1 MRRRQGFATGL
12 SRRPGRL
19 SDQQTAKRMLDAA
32 VAEVNRDG
40 LTVSLEH
47 ISFENVIREA
57 DVSRSSAYRRWPHKD
72 LFLIDLIKEL
82 ARSSAPALAADEL
95 ALIRDILAEH
105 IGWLAEPELRHRLMM
120 DLIRQL
126 ALLDFET
133 VYASPGWRT
142 YLALHATFLSLADD
156 RLRDEVQ
163 HILAASE
170 RDRMSRVA
178 DAWQQ
183 LAALFGYRLR
193 PGSDSFASLVTLLSA
208 TMRGL
213 VIMALSMP
221 EIAEQRTTTNPFDG
235 ERASEWS
242 LAATGFAGL
251 ASAFLEPDPAIQW
264 NDERLNVVRAEL
276 RAISLPPSAVRSL
289 ATPVIPATDYQWPS
303 I

>member
-1 MRRRQGFATGL
+1 MSPAQGFSTGL
-12 SRRPGRL
+12 SRRPRRL
-19 SDQQTAKRMLDAA
+19 SDQQTATRMLDTA

-47 ISFENVIREA
+47 ISFEDVIREA

-72 LFLIDLIKEL
+72 LFLSDLIKEL
-82 ARSSAPALAADEL
+82 ARTAAPPLAADEL
-95 ALIRDILAEH
+95 TLVRQIIAEH
-105 IGWLAEPELRHRLMM
+105 IGWLEETGPRHRLMM

-126 ALLDFET
+126 ALLDFQA

-142 YLALHATFLSLADD
+142 YLALHATFLSLADG

-163 HILAASE
+163 QILAASE

-178 DAWQQ
+178 QAWQR

-193 PGSDSFASLVTLLSA
+193 PGADGFASLVALLSA

-221 EIAEQRTTTNPFDG
+221 EIAEQRTTMGPFDADG
-235 ERASEWS
+235 ASEWS
-242 LAATGFAGL
+242 LAATGFASL
-251 ASAFLEPDPAIQW
+251 ASAFLEPDPAITW
-264 NDERLNVVRAEL
+264 NDERLAVVRAEL
-276 RAISLPPSAVRSL
+276 RAISLPPRAD
-289 ATPVIPATDYQWPS
+289 PD
-303 I
+303 

>member
-1 MRRRQGFATGL
+1 MSPAQGFSTGL
-12 SRRPGRL
+12 SRRPRRL
-19 SDQQTAKRMLDAA
+19 SDQQTATRMLDTA

-47 ISFENVIREA
+47 ISFEDVIREA

-72 LFLIDLIKEL
+72 LFLSDLIKEL
-82 ARSSAPALAADEL
+82 ARTAAPPLAADEQTL
-95 ALIRDILAEH
+95 VRQIIAEH
-105 IGWLAEPELRHRLMM
+105 IGWLEETGPRHRLMM

-126 ALLDFET
+126 ALLDFQA

-142 YLALHATFLSLADD
+142 YLALHATFLSLADG

-163 HILAASE
+163 QILAASE

-178 DAWQQ
+178 QAWQR

-193 PGSDSFASLVTLLSA
+193 PGADGFASLVALLSA

-221 EIAEQRTTTNPFDG
+221 EIAEQRTTMSPFDADG
-235 ERASEWS
+235 ASEWS
-242 LAATGFAGL
+242 LAATGFASL
-251 ASAFLEPDPAIQW
+251 ASAFLEPDPAITW
-264 NDERLNVVRAEL
+264 NDERLAVVRAEL
-276 RAISLPPSAVRSL
+276 RTISLPPRAF
-289 ATPVIPATDYQWPS
+289 PD
-303 I
+303 